1 MATWRCPHCR
11 TVQVEGPRCFL
22 CNRSA
27 TSCGTC
33 ANFRRSVVGGVGFC
47 ALDRQRQPLTG
58 EEQLPC
64 WSDAKVAA
72 STGLFDSSRGAAE
85 PPARDATGLVELTP
99 LRPLSAR

>member
-11 TVQVEGPRCFL
+11 TLQVEGPRCFL

-33 ANFRRSVVGGVGFC
+33 VNFRRSVVGGVGYC
-47 ALDRQRQPLTG
+47 ALDRKRQPLTG

-64 WSDAKVAA
+64 WTESAA
-72 STGLFDSSRGAAE
+72 ATLVGLFDDAPAAQ
-85 PPARDATGLVELTP
+85 PPRERRRSGLIELTP
-99 LRPLSAR
+99 ARPVSGR